1 MQIRLDFAVFEEIVN
16 FLLHNC
22 VLKIK
27 TRPLSRDFFIK
38 RLDREKKSA
47 IMS

>member
-1 MQIRLDFAVFEEIVN
+1 MQIRLDFAVSQEIIN

-27 TRPLSRDFFIK
+27 TSLMSSDF
-38 RLDREKKSA
+38 L
-47 IMS
+47 